1 MYKNQKYIHGSLAE
15 KEDYSIRTSSDMK
28 QKNQNLY
35 RGQNEYD
42 KQKANRQTTVQ
53 QNEKKDDENI
63 LYKEKTMRK
72 SRNKVRRKYVLMIF
86 VLFVFGVVLI
96 FRYGMVIEMNS
107 SINSQQI
114 VLSKL
119 RTTSNQLQKEI
130 SQEMDL
136 EKIRQMAETK
146 LNMQKPDNHQI
157 IYIKV
162 PRKDHALL
170 EVDRKEKEKTEEGIG
185 FLGQILL
192 MKEKMISK

>member
-28 QKNQNLY
+28 QKKQNLY

-119 RTTSNQLQKEI
+119 RMTSNQLQKEI